1 MKLYVLDLGKIVM
14 KGDNPV
20 TDEKEGGE
28 AAIPVCAFLIDS
40 PEGKILF
47 DAGCHPQ
54 AMEGAWPEAMCANPY
69 VFGREATLLSRLKQ
83 INVEPSEIRYV
94 VASHLHLDHAG
105 GLHLFPQAVTYVQ
118 EQELLKTM
126 KDHEN
131 GEP

>member
-69 VFGREATLLSRLKQ
+69 VFGRK
-83 INVEPSEIRYV
+83 
-94 VASHLHLDHAG
+94 LHC
-105 GLHLFPQAVTYVQ
+105 
-118 EQELLKTM
+118 
-126 KDHEN
+126 
-131 GEP
+131 